1 MEISNRN
8 RRLREF
14 VLWFEY
20 KYGLNPSNIKTVG
33 AKRVIEQTMLLETY
47 LMSHKPTCYWC
58 RKVVTSASISVDEDD
73 VTLHHI
79 DEDRN
84 HNTVS
89 NLDICHKT
97 CHQLMHKVSQINN
110 LPSAMLWAIQH
121 GEYSVNVVKNLE
133 IVGVGR

>member
-20 KYGLNPSNIKTVG
+20 KYGLNQSNIKTVG
-33 AKRVIEQTMLLETY
+33 VNRVIDQTLLLETY
-47 LMSHKPTCYWC
+47 LAQKLPVCYWC
-58 RKVVTSASISVDEDD
+58 RKVVTSSSISVDEDD

-79 DEDRN
+79 DEDRS
-84 HNTVS
+84 HNTVD

-97 CHQLMHKVSQINN
+97 CHQLMHKLSQINN
-110 LPSAMLWAIQH
+110 IPSAMLWILHH
-121 GEYSVNVVKNLE
+121 GEYKTSVIKNLE